1 MGQGW
6 GRRMFQSTTDTD
18 LMWYSPISHHTWN
31 IQVTG
36 WTLSN
41 MVYCSQIS
49 VCESVL
55 RHHPLAA
62 AFLTLSTVLG
72 LSWVHSEFKD
82 ARQKIFCL
90 TLVRL
95 FRDWCC
101 YSTLQLASDTKQADT
116 NCENMV
122 RSWMRRT
129 RHCLRR
135 PRIGVPTVFFFQ
147 TALESVCMNS
157 LLDFE

>member
-1 MGQGW
+1 
-6 GRRMFQSTTDTD
+6 MFQSATDTD
-18 LMWYSPISHHTWN
+18 LMWYSPTSHHTWN

-55 RHHPLAA
+55 RHHPLTAA
-62 AFLTLSTVLG
+62 AFLSLSTALG
-72 LSWVHSEFKD
+72 LSWVRSEFKD

-101 YSTLQLASDTKQADT
+101 YSTLQLASDTKQAET

-135 PRIGVPTVFFFQ
+135 PRIGVPTLFF
-147 TALESVCMNS
+147 LPDCSRVS
-157 LLDFE
+157 LHEQFIGLWVKK